1 LKFKGFRFEMIFNLN
16 AVFTTHVLK
25 VAPIRVRFSPGFPP
39 GAGFPG
45 EQSHEELTTWVKTG
59 FSRLQR
65 GARSTPDPGALLSG
79 LRTRKSGHSGKGAG
93 FSRIQCGTRSTLE
106 QISLREILLLE
117 EIPSK
122 SAHGLAPFLKSAL

>member
-1 LKFKGFRFEMIFNLN
+1 LKLKGFRFELIFILN
-16 AVFTTHVLK
+16 AVFTRHVLK
-25 VAPIRVRFSPGFPP
+25 VAPIPVRFSPGFPP

-65 GARSTPDPGALLSG
+65 GARITPEHSSLDCQPAGAASVEKAPVF
-79 LRTRKSGHSGKGAG
+79 RGA
-93 FSRIQCGTRSTLE
+93 RSTLE

-117 EIPSK
+117 EIPGK
-122 SAHGLAPFLKSAL
+122 SAHGLVPFLKSAL

>member
-1 LKFKGFRFEMIFNLN
+1 LNFKGFRFELIFNLN

-25 VAPIRVRFSPGFPP
+25 VAPIRMHFSLGFPP

-65 GARSTPDPGALLSG
+65 GARSMPEHSSPDCEPAGTASVEKVPVF
-79 LRTRKSGHSGKGAG
+79 RHS
-93 FSRIQCGTRSTLE
+93 SVVLE
-106 QISLREILLLE
+106 AR
-117 EIPSK
+117 
-122 SAHGLAPFLKSAL
+122 